1 MKKFLALFSVDYD
14 IRRNS
19 QMNNLVDYVIDQMC
33 PYETIK
39 RPKLGNVIVIE
50 TDTKEHAED
59 ILEQIKQRFVDE
71 GLGWDVIIDRKV
83 LEIYK

>member
-1 MKKFLALFSVDYD
+1 MKKFLALFSVDYE

-19 QMNNLVDYVIDQMC
+19 QMNDLVDYVLSQMC
-33 PYETIK
+33 PYETVK

-59 ILEQIKQRFVDE
+59 ILDQIKQRFVDE
-71 GLGWDVIIDRKV
+71 GLGTDVIIDRKTI
-83 LEIYK
+83 EIYK

>member
-1 MKKFLALFSVDYD
+1 MKKFLALFSVDYE

>member
-1 MKKFLALFSVDYD
+1 MKKFLALFSVDYE

-19 QMNNLVDYVIDQMC
+19 QMNNLVDYVVDQMC

>member
-1 MKKFLALFSVDYD
+1 MKKFLVMVSVDYEL
-14 IRRNS
+14 RRNS
-19 QMNNLVDYVIDQMC
+19 QMNDLVEYVLDQMC

-39 RPKLGNVIVIE
+39 RPKLGNVIVVE

-59 ILEQIKQRFVDE
+59 ILEQIRHRFIDE
-71 GLGWDVIIDRKV
+71 GLGTDVIIDRKV

>member
-1 MKKFLALFSVDYD
+1 MKKFLALFSVDYE

-33 PYETIK
+33 PYETVK

>member
-1 MKKFLALFSVDYD
+1 MKKFLALFSVDYE

-19 QMNNLVDYVIDQMC
+19 QMNNLVDYVLDQMC

-59 ILEQIKQRFVDE
+59 ILEQIKHRFIDE

>member
-19 QMNNLVDYVIDQMC
+19 QMNNLVDYVLDQMC
-33 PYETIK
+33 PYETVK